1 MTLLTKEAVDA
12 YNQNNPDEDELIFE
26 EVEQEL
32 KDIIEY
38 TVESIQ
44 ESISEAR
51 EKVVDRWFNYNC
63 RYSDYLQNIPSELM
77 YEIDTLEFAKEVV
90 RKVNGR

>member
-32 KDIIEY
+32 KDSIDWA
-38 TVESIQ
+38 VEGIQ

-51 EKVVDRWFNYNC
+51 EKVVDRWFDYHC
-63 RYSDYLQNIPSELM
+63 RYSEYLDNIPSEL
-77 YEIDTLEFAKEVV
+77 IDTLEFAREVV
-90 RKVNGR
+90 EKVNGR